1 MFFTRVAEIIAW
13 LSFLPCSIMYAI
25 VFAGLATGNEE
36 WLRQTFGASFALSH
50 GEFLK
55 GMAFGVAFGVAA
67 EISRSVASKE

>member
-13 LSFLPCSIMYAI
+13 LAFIPFSIMYGI
-25 VFAGLATGNEE
+25 VFAGLVTGNEE
-36 WLRQTFGASFALSH
+36 WLRQTFGASFALSQ

-55 GMAFGVAFGVAA
+55 GIAFGVAFGVAA

>member
-55 GMAFGVAFGVAA
+55 GMAFGVAA